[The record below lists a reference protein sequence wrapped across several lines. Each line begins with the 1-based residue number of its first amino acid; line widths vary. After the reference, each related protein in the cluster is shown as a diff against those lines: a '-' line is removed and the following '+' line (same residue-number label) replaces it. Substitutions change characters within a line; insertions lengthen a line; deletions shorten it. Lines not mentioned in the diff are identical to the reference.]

1 MKNFKE
7 LSKDKVSVREEE
19 ISKFWDEIDLL
30 HKSVE
35 ARKDGENYIFYEGP
49 PTANGKPGIHHVMAR
64 TLKDLTCRYH
74 TMLGYK
80 VKRKAGW
87 DTHGLPVEIEVE
99 KKLGLH
105 NKQDIESYG
114 VEDFNKKCKE
124 SVF

>member
-49 PTANGKPGIHHVMAR
+49 PTANGK
-64 TLKDLTCRYH
+64 L
-74 TMLGYK
+74 
-80 VKRKAGW
+80 
-87 DTHGLPVEIEVE
+87 
-99 KKLGLH
+99 
-105 NKQDIESYG
+105 
-114 VEDFNKKCKE
+114 
-124 SVF
+124 